1 MSSLQLKK
9 WIPKGL
15 KQPIKD
21 ALLRRRLSLAIKKIA
36 SLNVGELPSRALL
49 QSLIEGWSNDGYA
62 ANIDYLEEV
71 SRKTIETNGN
81 ILECGSG
88 VTTILMGILCNK
100 SKKEVWSL
108 ENSAEWRNRITSALK
123 TNGISGAHVCYSP
136 LVEYGEFSWYEP
148 PLSQLPKEFS
158 LVICDGPPGTTRGGR
173 YGLLPVMSQRLKTG
187 TTILLD
193 DAGRPGEIELIRRWE
208 TEAKFESNVTDRAG
222 HVFAVMR
229 IL

>member
-1 MSSLQLKK
+1 
-9 WIPKGL
+9 
-15 KQPIKD
+15 
-21 ALLRRRLSLAIKKIA
+21 
-36 SLNVGELPSRALL
+36 
-49 QSLIEGWSNDGYA
+49 
-62 ANIDYLEEV
+62 
-71 SRKTIETNGN
+71 
-81 ILECGSG
+81 
-88 VTTILMGILCNK
+88 MGILCNK